1 LAAIVLLAGSV
12 LFFAGGSAKADFKLY
27 VFDDGVLTN
36 TFSVASGGTID
47 TGEFNTT
54 HFHIGRTLAPGVD
67 LGIVAQS
74 NSPGTPARAFIN
86 QLTYLAFNTGS
97 GVHTLTVAASDVGF
111 TQPAGTLVLRNAVNV
126 TWGEGGSGTSTA
138 DNLSFTS
145 YVNTLNKQFDS
156 DVDPTAPGQVGNAAS
171 GNFASTTLTLNANGL
186 VGTTGSANSPDVNF
200 SNSGLPYSISDMLTL
215 TLNAGDGAEVNGVSN
230 VFPRAFATP
239 APGGLVALATCV
251 PLIGVVTW
259 LRRRRPTML

>member
-1 LAAIVLLAGSV
+1 VALLAG
-12 LFFAGGSAKADFKLY
+12 LAWLFAGGSARADFRLY
-27 VFDDGVLTN
+27 VFDDGVLSN
-36 TFSVASGGTID
+36 TFSVASGTTID
-47 TGEFNTT
+47 TGEFNTA
-54 HFHIGRTLAPGVD
+54 HFHIGRTLTPGVD

-86 QLTYLAFNTGS
+86 QLTYTAANTSS

-111 TQPAGTLVLRNAVNV
+111 TQPAGGLVLRNAVNV
-126 TWGEGGSGTSTA
+126 TWGESGTGTSTA
-138 DNLSFTS
+138 DSLTFTS

-171 GNFASTTLTLNANGL
+171 GNFTSSTLTLTANGL
-186 VGTTGSANSPDVNF
+186 VGTTGAANSPDVNF

-215 TLNAGDGAEVNGVSN
+215 TLNGGDGAEVNGVSN
-230 VFPRAFATP
+230 VFPRADFPTP
-239 APGGLVALATCV
+239 APGGLLALATCV

-259 LRRRRPTML
+259 LRRRRPAAL